1 MTGTKFG
8 GTLAAALLAAA
19 AVAEAPACF
28 AQSGESE
35 ALRMTHEERVRDHE
49 DREQQ
54 IKKRIAEAAARFR
67 GDVGRAQRPRSGI
80 VSLGAMLRS
89 TDESRARRALGRF
102 HSALESYERGGRRG
116 RFTILQ
122 IGDSHTAGDNWTGY
136 LRERFQ
142 RRFGDGG
149 RGMLAPGKP
158 FVDFRPYQIR
168 VAQSGNW
175 GNHNYR
181 QWNGTGIA
189 SYAIV
194 GDKSGD
200 TIEASMRGLK
210 SFEEIEVEFIR
221 QANGGSLVVNV
232 DGRDVQTISTRGAHS
247 LDRATVRLSRP
258 GHHVT
263 LTLKGDGPVALLSWS
278 LLRRS
283 GLVYVSHGVPGE
295 TVGLVGKWDAG
306 IAAWQV
312 HHLDPAL
319 IIVAFGTNDGFVN
332 RLKPEEYEAEFR
344 DRLQTIRGMAPN
356 ASIAVV
362 TAPGADRL
370 PSWCGRN
377 RAQRE
382 RFQCRPLSAAHA
394 SNYAEL
400 IEKRSRALC
409 YWHSPPALEQVRQI
423 QRRVAERLGVYFW
436 DWSQVT
442 GKDCGMDRW
451 ARMDPPLTI
460 PDRVHMRLE
469 GYDLSG
475 EALYRDLTRLYS
487 PGRR

>member
-1 MTGTKFG
+1 MTG
-8 GTLAAALLAAA
+8 ANLLARSA
-19 AVAEAPACF
+19 AVILAVGALAPVCHAETEPD
-28 AQSGESE
+28 Q
-35 ALRMTHEERVRDHE
+35 LRMTREERVADHQ

-54 IKKRIAEAAARFR
+54 MQKRIAEAEARYRSDVAR
-67 GDVGRAQRPRSGI
+67 GRSPRGAI
-80 VSLGAMLRS
+80 VSLGTTLGSDA
-89 TDESRARRALGRF
+89 DSRARRALARF
-102 HSALESYERGGRRG
+102 YTLLESYERSGRSG
-116 RFTILQ
+116 RLTILQ

-136 LRERFQ
+136 IRERLQ

-158 FVDFRPYQIR
+158 YRDFRPYQLR
-168 VAQSGNW
+168 VAQTGNW
-175 GNHNYR
+175 GTYSYR
-181 QWNGTGIA
+181 QWAGTGIT

-194 GDKSGD
+194 GDKSSD
-200 TIEASMRGLK
+200 SIEASMRGLK
-210 SFEEIEVEFIR
+210 SFDEIEVEFVR
-221 QANGGSLVVNV
+221 QAEGGSFTINV
-232 DGRDVQTISTRGAHS
+232 DGQDVRTISARGTHS
-247 LDRATVRLSRP
+247 LERASIPLPRP
-258 GHHVT
+258 GYHAT

-283 GLVYVSHGVPGE
+283 GLVFVNQGVPGE
-295 TVGLVGKWDAG
+295 TVGLIGKWDAG
-306 IAAWQV
+306 IAAWQIQ
-312 HHLDPAL
+312 HLNPAL

-344 DRLQTIRGMAPN
+344 DRLQTIRSMAPN

-382 RFQCRPLSAAHA
+382 RLRCHPLSANHA
-394 SNYAEL
+394 ANYAEL
-400 IEKRSRALC
+400 IEKKSRALC

-423 QRRVAERLGVYFW
+423 QRRVAQRLGAHVW
-436 DWSQVT
+436 DWSDVT
-442 GKDCGMDRW
+442 GKECGMDRW

-475 EALYRDLTRLYS
+475 EALYRDLVRLYS

>member
-1 MTGTKFG
+1 MTGTKLG
-8 GTLAAALLAAA
+8 GALAASVIAAA
-19 AVAEAPACF
+19 FLAPACL
-28 AQSGESE
+28 AQSAEPE
-35 ALRMTHEERVRDHE
+35 ALRMTHEERVRDHD

-54 IKKRIAEAAARFR
+54 FRKRIAEAEARYRDEAAR
-67 GDVGRAQRPRSGI
+67 GQRPRSGV
-80 VSLGAMLRS
+80 VSLGAVFGP
-89 TDESRARRALGRF
+89 TEESRARRALGRF
-102 HSALESYERGGRRG
+102 LAALESYERGGRRG

-158 FVDFRPYQIR
+158 FSDFRPYQLR

-175 GNHNYR
+175 GVYNYR
-181 QWNGTGIA
+181 QWAGTGIA
-189 SYAIV
+189 SYSIV
-194 GDKSGD
+194 GDKSTD
-200 TIEASMRGLK
+200 SFEASMRGLK
-210 SFEEIEVEFIR
+210 SFEEIEVEFVR
-221 QANGGSLVVNV
+221 QAQGGSFVVAV
-232 DGRDVQTISTRGAHS
+232 DGREVRTVSTRGAHS
-247 LDRATVRLSRP
+247 LERVSIPLPRAGHHATV
-258 GHHVT
+258 
-263 LTLKGDGPVALLSWS
+263 TLKGDGAVALLSWS
-278 LLRRS
+278 LLRRA

-306 IAAWQV
+306 IAAWQI

-319 IIVAFGTNDGFVN
+319 IVVAFGTNEGFVN

-344 DRLQTIRGMAPN
+344 DRIQAIRGMAPN

-382 RFQCRPLSAAHA
+382 RFQCRPLGAAHA
-394 SNYAEL
+394 AAYAEL
-400 IEKRSRALC
+400 IEQRSKALC

-460 PDRVHMRLE
+460 ADRVHMRLE

-475 EALYRDLTRLYS
+475 EALYRDLMRLYS
-487 PGRR
+487 PGRH

>member
-1 MTGTKFG
+1 MTGTG
-8 GTLAAALLAAA
+8 LLGTAAAVLIAAA
-19 AVAEAPACF
+19 AAAPF
-28 AQSGESE
+28 ALAQPENE
-35 ALRMTHEERVRDHE
+35 PLRMTHEDRVRDHE

-54 IKKRIAEAAARFR
+54 IKKRIDEAEGRYRSELGRRNVSR
-67 GDVGRAQRPRSGI
+67 GSI
-80 VSLGAMLRS
+80 VSLGAPFGADS
-89 TDESRARRALGRF
+89 DSRARRALASF
-102 HSALESYERGGRRG
+102 YAQLESWERSGRSG

-142 RRFGDGG
+142 RRFSDGG

-158 FVDFRPYQIR
+158 FTDFRPYQLR

-175 GNHNYR
+175 GVYNYR
-181 QWNGTGIA
+181 QWTGTGIS
-189 SYAIV
+189 SYSIV
-194 GDKSGD
+194 GDKSTD
-200 TIEASMRGLK
+200 MIEASMRGLK
-210 SFEEIEVEFIR
+210 SFEDIEIEFVK
-221 QANGGSLVVNV
+221 QANGGSFTVNV
-232 DGRDVQTISTRGAHS
+232 DGQDVRTISTRGPHT
-247 LDRATVRLSRP
+247 LERAIIRLPRA
-258 GHHVT
+258 GHHAT

-306 IAAWQV
+306 IAAWQID
-312 HHLDPAL
+312 HLKPAL
-319 IIVAFGTNDGFVN
+319 IVVAFGTNEGFVN
-332 RLKPEEYEAEFR
+332 RFKPEEYEAEFR
-344 DRLQTIRGMAPN
+344 DKLQAIRGMAPN

-382 RFQCRPLSAAHA
+382 RLQCRPLSSAHA
-394 SNYAEL
+394 ANYAEL
-400 IEKRSRALC
+400 IEKRSKALC

-423 QRRVAERLGVYFW
+423 QRRVAERLGLHFF

-460 PDRVHMRLE
+460 ADRVHMRLE

-487 PGRR
+487 SRR

>member
-1 MTGTKFG
+1 MTGTKLG
-8 GTLAAALLAAA
+8 GSLAASLIAAA
-19 AVAEAPACF
+19 FLSPACF
-28 AQSGESE
+28 AQSAEPE
-35 ALRMTHEERVRDHE
+35 PLRMTRDERVRDHE

-54 IKKRIAEAAARFR
+54 IKKRIAEAEARYR
-67 GDVGRAQRPRSGI
+67 GDVGRAQRPRADI
-80 VSLGAMLRS
+80 VSLGAVLGS
-89 TDESRARRALGRF
+89 TGDSRARRALGRF
-102 HSALESYERGGRRG
+102 HAALESYERGGRRG

-158 FVDFRPYQIR
+158 FHDFRPYQIR

-221 QANGGSLVVNV
+221 QANGGSFVVNV
-232 DGRDVQTISTRGAHS
+232 DGRDVETVSTRGSAN
-247 LDRATVRLSRP
+247 LERATVRLSRP
-258 GHHVT
+258 GYHVT
-263 LTLKGDGPVALLSWS
+263 LSLKGDGPVALLSWS

-312 HHLDPAL
+312 HHLNPAL
-319 IIVAFGTNDGFVN
+319 IIVAFGTNEGFVN

-344 DRLQTIRGMAPN
+344 DRLQAIRGMAPN

-382 RFQCRPLSAAHA
+382 RFQCRPLSGAHA

-423 QRRVAERLGVYFW
+423 QRRVAERLGVHFW

-451 ARMDPPLTI
+451 ARMDPPLTSV
-460 PDRVHMRLE
+460 DRVHMRLE

-487 PGRR
+487 PGR

>member
-1 MTGTKFG
+1 MNGTMIG
-8 GTLAAALLAAA
+8 GRLAATLFAATVTAAA
-19 AVAEAPACF
+19 AAPACF
-28 AQSGESE
+28 AQSAEPE
-35 ALRMTHEERVRDHE
+35 PLRMTREERVHDHE
-49 DREQQ
+49 DREDK
-54 IKKRIAEAAARFR
+54 INKRIAEAEARYRSEVARRAAPR
-67 GDVGRAQRPRSGI
+67 GV
-80 VSLGAMLRS
+80 VSLGATLGGDADAR
-89 TDESRARRALGRF
+89 TRRALGSF
-102 HSALESYERGGRRG
+102 YAALESWERSGRQG

-136 LRERFQ
+136 LRERLQ

-158 FVDFRPYQIR
+158 FTDFRPYQIR

-175 GNHNYR
+175 GSHNYR

-194 GDKSGD
+194 GDKAGD

-210 SFEEIEVEFIR
+210 SFEEIEIEYIR
-221 QANGGSLVVNV
+221 QANGGSFTVNV
-232 DGRDVQTISTRGAHS
+232 DGQDVQTVSVRGAPS
-247 LDRATVRLSRP
+247 LDRVSIRLPRP
-258 GHHVT
+258 GYHVT

-283 GLVYVSHGVPGE
+283 GLVFVSHGVPGE

-306 IAAWQV
+306 IANWQIQ
-312 HHLDPAL
+312 HLNPAL

-344 DRLQTIRGMAPN
+344 DRLQTIRSMAPN

-382 RFQCRPLSAAHA
+382 RFQCHALNANHAA
-394 SNYAEL
+394 NYAEL
-400 IEKRSRALC
+400 IEKRSKALC

-423 QRRVAERLGVYFW
+423 QRRVAERLGLHFW

-475 EALYRDLTRLYS
+475 ESLYRDLTRLYS
-487 PGRR
+487 PHR

>member
-1 MTGTKFG
+1 MTGKNFG
-8 GTLAAALLAAA
+8 GVAAAMLLAAA
-19 AVAEAPACF
+19 APACF
-28 AQSGESE
+28 AQQPGEPDQ
-35 ALRMTHEERVRDHE
+35 LRMSREERVSDHE

-54 IKKRIAEAAARFR
+54 IKKRIAEAEARYR
-67 GDVGRAQRPRSGI
+67 GELGRARPQRNVATLGFTRDGDAAMRR
-80 VSLGAMLRS
+80 SLGA
-89 TDESRARRALGRF
+89 F
-102 HSALESYERGGRRG
+102 YSALDAYERGGRRG
-116 RFTILQ
+116 RFVVLQ

-136 LRERFQ
+136 LRERLQ

-158 FVDFRPYQIR
+158 FFDFRPYQLR
-168 VAQSGNW
+168 VAQTGNW
-175 GNHNYR
+175 GVYNYR
-181 QWNGTGIA
+181 QWAGTGIA
-189 SYAIV
+189 SYSIV
-194 GDKSGD
+194 GATRDD
-200 TIEASMRGLK
+200 AIEASMRGLK
-210 SFEEIEVEFIR
+210 TFEEIEVEFVR
-221 QANGGSLVVNV
+221 QRDGGSFTISV
-232 DGRDVQTISTRGAHS
+232 DGQDIRTVSARGEPR
-247 LDRATVRLSRP
+247 LERAVIPLPRAGYHAR
-258 GHHVT
+258 

-283 GLVYVSHGVPGE
+283 GFVLVSHGVPGE
-295 TVGLVGKWDAG
+295 TVGLIGKWDAG
-306 IAAWQV
+306 IAAWQIA
-312 HHLDPAL
+312 HLNPAL

-332 RLKPEEYEAEFR
+332 RLKADEYEAEFR
-344 DRLQTIRGMAPN
+344 DKLQAIRSMAPN

-382 RFQCRPLSAAHA
+382 RFRCSPLSRAHA
-394 SNYAEL
+394 EDYAEL
-400 IEKRSRALC
+400 IERRSKALC

-423 QRRVAERLGVYFW
+423 QRRVAERLGLWFW

-442 GKDCGMDRW
+442 GKECGMDRW

-460 PDRVHMRLE
+460 ADRVHMRLE

-475 EALYRDLTRLYS
+475 EALYRDLLRVYS

>member
-1 MTGTKFG
+1 MTGTKTG
-8 GTLAAALLAAA
+8 GRLAAALLAATGL
-19 AVAEAPACF
+19 VPSTL
-28 AQSGESE
+28 AQSADEP
-35 ALRMTHEERVRDHE
+35 LRMSHEDRVRDHE
-49 DREQQ
+49 DREEQ
-54 IKKRIAEAAARFR
+54 IKKRIAEAEARYRDAARRAPPR
-67 GDVGRAQRPRSGI
+67 GAV
-80 VSLGAMLRS
+80 VSLGA
-89 TDESRARRALGRF
+89 TTGGEADARARRALGAF
-102 HSALESYERGGRRG
+102 YAALEAYERGGKQG

-158 FVDFRPYQIR
+158 FADFRPYQLR
-168 VAQSGNW
+168 VAQSGAW
-175 GNHNYR
+175 GVYNYR
-181 QWNGTGIA
+181 QWAGTGIS
-189 SYAIV
+189 SYSIV
-194 GDKSGD
+194 GDRSTD

-210 SFEEIEVEFIR
+210 SFEEIEVEFVR
-221 QANGGSLVVNV
+221 QTSGGSFTVNV
-232 DGRDVQTISTRGAHS
+232 DGQDVRTVSARGAHS
-247 LDRATVRLSRP
+247 LERASIRLP
-258 GHHVT
+258 KAGHHAT
-263 LTLKGDGPVALLSWS
+263 LTLNGDGPVALLSWS
-278 LLRRS
+278 LLRRN
-283 GLVYVSHGVPGE
+283 GLVYLSHGVPGE

-306 IAAWQV
+306 IAAWQI
-312 HHLDPAL
+312 HHLNPAL
-319 IIVAFGTNDGFVN
+319 IVIAFGTNEGFVN
-332 RLKPEEYEAEFR
+332 RFKPEEYEAEFR
-344 DRLQTIRGMAPN
+344 DRLQAIRGMAPN

-382 RFQCRPLSAAHA
+382 RFQCRPLNAAHA
-394 SNYAEL
+394 ENYAEL
-400 IEKRSRALC
+400 IEKRSKALC
-409 YWHSPPALEQVRQI
+409 YWHSPPALEHVRQI
-423 QRRVAERLGVYFW
+423 QRRVAERAGVHFW

-460 PDRVHMRLE
+460 ADRVHMRLE

-487 PGRR
+487 SRR

>member
-1 MTGTKFG
+1 MTGTKIG
-8 GTLAAALLAAA
+8 GALAAALLSAAA
-19 AVAEAPACF
+19 LAAAPACF
-28 AQSGESE
+28 AQSAEPE

-54 IKKRIAEAAARFR
+54 IKKRIAEAEARYR
-67 GDVGRAQRPRSGI
+67 GDVARSQRPRNG
-80 VSLGAMLRS
+80 VASLGSLFGS
-89 TDESRARRALGRF
+89 GSDSRARRTLGRF
-102 HSALESYERGGRRG
+102 YAALESWERGGRRG

-158 FVDFRPYQIR
+158 FHDFRPYQIR

-175 GNHNYR
+175 GVYSYR
-181 QWNGTGIA
+181 QWAGTGIA
-189 SYAIV
+189 SYSIV
-194 GDKSGD
+194 GDKSTD
-200 TIEASMRGLK
+200 SFEASMRGLK
-210 SFEEIEVEFIR
+210 SFEIIEVEFVR
-221 QANGGSLVVNV
+221 QPKGGSFVVNV
-232 DGRDVQTISTRGAHS
+232 DGQDVRTVSAGGAHS
-247 LDRATVRLSRP
+247 LERVSIPLPRPGYHATV
-258 GHHVT
+258 
-263 LTLKGDGPVALLSWS
+263 TLKGDGPVALLSWS

-295 TVGLVGKWDAG
+295 TVGLIGKWDAG
-306 IAAWQV
+306 IAAWQI
-312 HHLDPAL
+312 HHLNPAL
-319 IIVAFGTNDGFVN
+319 IVVAFGTNDGFVN

-344 DRLQTIRGMAPN
+344 DRLQTIRSMAPN

-370 PSWCGRN
+370 PSWCGRT

-382 RFQCRPLSAAHA
+382 RLRCRPLSAAHA
-394 SNYAEL
+394 ANYAEL

-423 QRRVAERLGVYFW
+423 QRRVAERLGLHFF

-442 GKDCGMDRW
+442 GKECGMDRW

-475 EALYRDLTRLYS
+475 EALYRDLLRLYS
-487 PGRR
+487 PGR

>member
-1 MTGTKFG
+1 MKGTKLG
-8 GTLAAALLAAA
+8 GTLAASLIAAA
-19 AVAEAPACF
+19 SLAPGCF
-28 AQSGESE
+28 AQSAEPE

-54 IKKRIAEAAARFR
+54 IKKRIAEAEARYR
-67 GDVGRAQRPRSGI
+67 GEVGRAQRPRAGI
-80 VSLGAMLRS
+80 VSLGAVFGS
-89 TDESRARRALGRF
+89 TDDSRARRTLGRF
-102 HSALESYERGGRRG
+102 HAALESYERGGRRG

-122 IGDSHTAGDNWTGY
+122 IGDSHTAGDNWTGF

-158 FVDFRPYQIR
+158 FFDFRPYQIR

-175 GNHNYR
+175 GVYNYR
-181 QWNGTGIA
+181 QWAGTGIA
-189 SYAIV
+189 SYSIV
-194 GDKSGD
+194 GDKSTD
-200 TIEASMRGLK
+200 SFEASMRGLK
-210 SFEEIEVEFIR
+210 SFEEIEVEFVR
-221 QANGGSLVVNV
+221 QAQGGSFVLNV
-232 DGRDVQTISTRGAHS
+232 DGRDVRTVSTRGAHS
-247 LDRATVRLSRP
+247 LERVSIPLPRP
-258 GHHVT
+258 GHHAIV
-263 LTLKGDGPVALLSWS
+263 TLKGDGPVALLSWS

-306 IAAWQV
+306 IAAWQI
-312 HHLDPAL
+312 HHLNPAL
-319 IIVAFGTNDGFVN
+319 IVVAFGTNEGFVN

-344 DRLQTIRGMAPN
+344 DRIQAIRGMAPN

-400 IEKRSRALC
+400 IEKRSRAL
-409 YWHSPPALEQVRQI
+409 
-423 QRRVAERLGVYFW
+423 
-436 DWSQVT
+436 
-442 GKDCGMDRW
+442 
-451 ARMDPPLTI
+451 
-460 PDRVHMRLE
+460 
-469 GYDLSG
+469 
-475 EALYRDLTRLYS
+475 
-487 PGRR
+487 

>member
-1 MTGTKFG
+1 MTGTKLG
-8 GTLAAALLAAA
+8 GTFAAALLAAA
-19 AVAEAPACF
+19 SIVPACL
-28 AQSGESE
+28 AQSTEPE
-35 ALRMTHEERVRDHE
+35 PLRMTQEERVRDHE

-54 IKKRIAEAAARFR
+54 IQKRIAEAEARYRAEVTR
-67 GDVGRAQRPRSGI
+67 GRGPRGAV
-80 VSLGAMLRS
+80 VSLGNVFGP
-89 TDESRARRALGRF
+89 DGDSRARRALGSF
-102 HSALESYERGGRRG
+102 YAALESYERGGRRG

-158 FVDFRPYQIR
+158 FFDFRPYQLR

-175 GNHNYR
+175 GVYNYR
-181 QWNGTGIA
+181 QWAGTGIA
-189 SYAIV
+189 SYSLV
-194 GDKSGD
+194 GDQSTD
-200 TIEASMRGLK
+200 MFEASMRGLK
-210 SFEEIEVEFIR
+210 SFEEIEVEFVR
-221 QANGGSLVVNV
+221 QNNGGSFVLTV
-232 DGRDVQTISTRGAHS
+232 DGREIRTVSTRGEHS
-247 LDRATVRLSRP
+247 LDRVSIPLPRP
-258 GHHVT
+258 GYDAIV
-263 LTLKGDGPVALLSWS
+263 TLKGDGPVALLSWS
-278 LLRRS
+278 LLRRN
-283 GLVYVSHGVPGE
+283 GLLLVSHGVPGE
-295 TVGLVGKWDAG
+295 TVGLIGKWDAG
-306 IAAWQV
+306 IAAWQI
-312 HHLDPAL
+312 HHLNPAL
-319 IIVAFGTNDGFVN
+319 IIVAFGTNEGFVN
-332 RLKPEEYEAEFR
+332 KLKPEEYEAEFR
-344 DRLQTIRGMAPN
+344 ERLQAIRSMAPR
-356 ASIAVV
+356 ASIVVV

-377 RAQRE
+377 LAQRD

-394 SNYAEL
+394 ANYAEL

-409 YWHSPPALEQVRQI
+409 YWHSPPALDQVRHI
-423 QRRVAERLGVYFW
+423 QQRVTERLGLYFW

-475 EALYRDLTRLYS
+475 EALYRDLMRLYHS
-487 PGRR
+487 SRY

>member
-1 MTGTKFG
+1 MKGTKSG
-8 GTLAAALLAAA
+8 GTFAAALLAAA
-19 AVAEAPACF
+19 SFAPACF
-28 AQSGESE
+28 AQSAEPE
-35 ALRMTHEERVRDHE
+35 ALRMTQEERVRDHE

-54 IKKRIAEAAARFR
+54 IKKRIAEAEARYR
-67 GDVGRAQRPRSGI
+67 GDVARAQRPRGGI
-80 VSLGAMLRS
+80 VSLGAVFGPS
-89 TDESRARRALGRF
+89 EESRARRALGRF
-102 HSALESYERGGRRG
+102 LAALESYERGGRRG

-158 FVDFRPYQIR
+158 FFDFRPYQIR

-175 GNHNYR
+175 GVYNYR
-181 QWNGTGIA
+181 QWAGTGIA
-189 SYAIV
+189 SYSIV
-194 GDKSGD
+194 GDKSTD
-200 TIEASMRGLK
+200 TFEASMRGLK
-210 SFEEIEVEFIR
+210 SFEEIEVEFVR
-221 QANGGSLVVNV
+221 QAQGGSFVLNV
-232 DGRDVQTISTRGAHS
+232 DGRDIRTVSTRGAHS
-247 LDRATVRLSRP
+247 LERVSIPLPRA
-258 GHHVT
+258 GHHAVV
-263 LTLKGDGPVALLSWS
+263 TLKGDGPVALLSWS

-283 GLVYVSHGVPGE
+283 GLVFVSHGVPGE
-295 TVGLVGKWDAG
+295 TVGLIGKWDAG
-306 IAAWQV
+306 IAAWQI
-312 HHLDPAL
+312 HHLNPAL

-344 DRLQTIRGMAPN
+344 DRLQTIRSMAPN

-394 SNYAEL
+394 ANYAEL
-400 IEKRSRALC
+400 IEKRSKALC

-423 QRRVAERLGVYFW
+423 QRRVAERLGLHFW

-460 PDRVHMRLE
+460 ADRVHMRLE